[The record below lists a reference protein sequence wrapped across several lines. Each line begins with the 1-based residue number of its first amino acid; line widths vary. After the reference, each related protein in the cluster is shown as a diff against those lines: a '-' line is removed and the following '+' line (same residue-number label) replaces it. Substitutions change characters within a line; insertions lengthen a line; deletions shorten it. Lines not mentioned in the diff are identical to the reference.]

1 MPVRRSTQAK
11 RKDVPVG
18 HKKKRTLRATERET
32 TSATKKRN
40 KLLRRP
46 KELDFINVLQERGFI
61 YQCTDTEGLRD
72 AANARGLVGYIGFD
86 CTAPSLHV
94 GSLVQIMLLRW
105 LQKTGGKPIVLMG
118 GGTTRIGDPSDKDA
132 ERPFLTPSTIT
143 SYKRKIRSV
152 FDKFLEFNDGPTGA
166 VMEDNAHWLG
176 KLRYLKFL
184 REVGRHFTV
193 NRMLA
198 LESVK
203 RRLEREQPLTFME
216 FNYPLLQA
224 ADFLTLSRKYNCR
237 LQMGGS
243 DQWGNIIQG
252 VELCRRVSGVECYG
266 LTSPLIT
273 TSSGSK
279 MGKTAEGAVWLS
291 PEFLPPFRYWQFWRN
306 TEDRDVGRFLKL
318 FTDLPLDE
326 ITRLETLQG
335 AEINDAKR
343 VLATEATALLHGREA
358 AEEAAKT
365 SNTVFANLNASI
377 GDMTLSA
384 SATIGGLPT
393 FAVTQAELAA
403 GLRVAAAFV
412 RAGLVASNGEAKRH
426 IAAGALRINDVAVSD
441 ENAVLGATDVTNG
454 AIKLSLGKKKHA
466 LLKLS

>member
-1 MPVRRSTQAK
+1 
-11 RKDVPVG
+11 
-18 HKKKRTLRATERET
+18 
-32 TSATKKRN
+32 
-40 KLLRRP
+40 
-46 KELDFINVLQERGFI
+46 
-61 YQCTDTEGLRD
+61 
-72 AANARGLVGYIGFD
+72 
-86 CTAPSLHV
+86 
-94 GSLVQIMLLRW
+94 
-105 LQKTGGKPIVLMG
+105 
-118 GGTTRIGDPSDKDA
+118 
-132 ERPFLTPSTIT
+132 
-143 SYKRKIRSV
+143 
-152 FDKFLEFNDGPTGA
+152 
-166 VMEDNAHWLG
+166 
-176 KLRYLKFL
+176 
-184 REVGRHFTV
+184 
-193 NRMLA
+193 
-198 LESVK
+198 
-203 RRLEREQPLTFME
+203 
-216 FNYPLLQA
+216 
-224 ADFLTLSRKYNCR
+224 
-237 LQMGGS
+237 
-243 DQWGNIIQG
+243 
-252 VELCRRVSGVECYG
+252 
-266 LTSPLIT
+266 
-273 TSSGSK
+273 